1 VASFFLGIW
10 VIDLL
15 ETALVSKFSQLSRQ
29 EIQATTISGI
39 YTGKLRWG
47 NRILSIAGFFL
58 GGLDFY

>member
-1 VASFFLGIW
+1 L

-58 GGLDFY
+58 EGLDFY